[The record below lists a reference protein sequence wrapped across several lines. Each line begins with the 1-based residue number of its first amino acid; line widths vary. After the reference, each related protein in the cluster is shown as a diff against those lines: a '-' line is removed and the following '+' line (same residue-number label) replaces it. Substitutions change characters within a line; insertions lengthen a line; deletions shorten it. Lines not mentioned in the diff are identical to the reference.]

1 VGVQYERERK
11 HPRSGGY
18 EPKTGDIVVNL
29 RRLRLGE
36 LLALVGAILV
46 IVALTR
52 PWYENA
58 GVLFSAWGTFGPAV
72 VLIMIA
78 ALAALALVFTTI
90 TERSTAFPVA
100 AVVWSTLLG
109 LIGVIAA
116 IVRVLERPDGAT
128 ALCAGAWL
136 ALAGTILIFAG
147 SWQAMRDERTGVYPP
162 ARPEPR
168 EPPA

>member
-1 VGVQYERERK
+1 MK
-11 HPRSGGY
+11 LS
-18 EPKTGDIVVNL
+18 
-29 RRLRLGE
+29 RLRAGE
-36 LLALVGAILV
+36 LLALIGAILV

-52 PWYENA
+52 PWYESA
-58 GVLFSAWGTFGPAV
+58 GATLSAWATFGPAV
-72 VLIMIA
+72 VLIMMA
-78 ALAALALVFTTI
+78 ALAALALVLTAI

-100 AVVWSTLLG
+100 AQVWGVLFG

-136 ALAGTILIFAG
+136 GLAGTILIFAG
-147 SWQAMRDERTGVYPP
+147 AWQSMRDERTGVYPP

>member
-1 VGVQYERERK
+1 MK
-11 HPRSGGY
+11 
-18 EPKTGDIVVNL
+18 L
-29 RRLRLGE
+29 ARLRAGE

-58 GVLFSAWGTFGPAV
+58 GVLLSAWTTFGPAV
-72 VLIMIA
+72 ALIMIA
-78 ALAALALVFTTI
+78 AVAALVLVLTTL

-100 AVVWSTLLG
+100 AGVWSVLFG

-128 ALCAGAWL
+128 SLCGGAWL
-136 ALAGTILIFAG
+136 GLAGTILILAG
-147 SWQAMRDERTGVYPP
+147 SWQSMRDERTGVYSPS
-162 ARPEPR
+162 RPKPR

>member
-1 VGVQYERERK
+1 M
-11 HPRSGGY
+11 
-18 EPKTGDIVVNL
+18 NL

-52 PWYENA
+52 PWYENS
-58 GVLFSAWGTFGPAV
+58 GVLFSAWDTFGPAV

-78 ALAALALVFTTI
+78 ALAALVLVLATI

-100 AVVWSTLLG
+100 AGVWSTLLG

-116 IVRVLERPDGAT
+116 IVRVLERPDSAT
-128 ALCAGAWL
+128 SLCAGAWL
-136 ALAGTILIFAG
+136 ALAGTVLIFTG
-147 SWQAMRDERTGVYPP
+147 SWQSMRDERTGLYRPG
-162 ARPEPR
+162 RPEPR

>member
-1 VGVQYERERK
+1 VK
-11 HPRSGGY
+11 
-18 EPKTGDIVVNL
+18 L
-29 RRLRLGE
+29 ARLRAGE
-36 LLALVGAILV
+36 LLALIGAILV

-58 GVLFSAWGTFGPAV
+58 GTLLSAWATFGPAV

-78 ALAALALVFTTI
+78 TLGALVLVLTTI

-100 AVVWSTLLG
+100 AGVWSVLLS

-128 ALCAGAWL
+128 SLCVGAWL
-136 ALAGTILIFAG
+136 GLAGTVLMLAG
-147 SWQAMRDERTGVYPP
+147 SWQSMRDERTSVYPP
-162 ARPEPR
+162 AWPEPR

>member
-1 VGVQYERERK
+1 MKFTRMR
-11 HPRSGGY
+11 P
-18 EPKTGDIVVNL
+18 
-29 RRLRLGE
+29 GE
-36 LLALVGAILV
+36 LIALAGAILA

-58 GVLFSAWGTFGPAV
+58 GVLFSAWATFGPAV

-78 ALAALALVFTTI
+78 ALGALALVLTTI

-100 AVVWSTLLG
+100 AAVWGTLFG

-116 IVRVLERPDGAT
+116 IVRVLERPHGAT
-128 ALCAGAWL
+128 SLCAGAWL

-147 SWQAMRDERTGVYPP
+147 SWLSMRDERPSHYPP
-162 ARPEPR
+162 ATPEPR
-168 EPPA
+168 KSAA